1 MENQNVADKFIEIN
15 QMAIKVSFPNGQ
27 FACAVSGKS
36 VYVANLLMDHSL
48 ICVELVS
55 NLMCFIFTVT
65 N

>member
-1 MENQNVADKFIEIN
+1 MKKKNVADKFIEIN

-36 VYVANLLMDHSL
+36 VHVANLLTDHSL
-48 ICVELVS
+48 FCVELVS